1 MEDLYEKYSK
11 GNISAFDTNHSS
23 FRSYAFIKFMDL
35 REQEFIASFRFEG
48 DDEFTKEKQRAFLKL
63 CFRYGYSGIINVES
77 LVRGKI
83 TSEVNEAIDILE
95 VPLKD
100 LVAKELG
107 NKIPVAVLPA
117 TWDINERVFQG
128 TGVTLAKHNI
138 GRKTYNV
145 SQADTAML
153 QFNNNGMS
161 GYFWWFLPAYIHAT
175 GHTVIKKRLTM
186 LDGKLVNNKVNNVN
200 RGIQYDSVY
209 KVDDSF
215 LELAPTQKS
224 MSGSENSDIDVAK
237 MLDTKLK
244 RLDISN
250 GETVNDLLTF
260 IEGYEKAI
268 MTAQGVRTN
277 TNEGKQERSIS
288 MDFESMEVHWRKIEK
303 DIKDFLEIFT
313 NDYKRIF
320 GKELTVISLV
330 DETIKELNEKEIEKA
345 GRMSE
350 ATNKDKDNK
359 KEGKDE

>member
-35 REQEFIASFRFEG
+35 REQEFLASFSFEG
-48 DDEFTKEKQRAFLKL
+48 DDEFTREKQRAFLKL
-63 CFRYGYSGIINVES
+63 CFRYGYAGIVDTERLI
-77 LVRGKI
+77 RGKI
-83 TSEVNEAIDILE
+83 ATEVNEAIDILE

-100 LVAKELG
+100 LVTKELG
-107 NKIPVAVLPA
+107 NKIPVAVLPS

-128 TGVTLAKHNI
+128 TGVTLAKHNV
-138 GRKTYNV
+138 GRKTYQV

-153 QFNNNGMS
+153 HFNNNGMS

-200 RGIQYDSVY
+200 RGVQYDSVY
-209 KVDDSF
+209 KVDDSY
-215 LELAPTQKS
+215 LELAPSQESMTGSKS
-224 MSGSENSDIDVAK
+224 SDIDISK

-250 GETVNDLLTF
+250 GETVNDLLAF
-260 IEGYEKAI
+260 MEKYEQVV
-268 MTAQGVRTN
+268 MTSQGIRTN
-277 TNEGKQERSIS
+277 TNQGKQERSIS

-303 DIKDFLEIFT
+303 DIKDFLDIFVR
-313 NDYKRIF
+313 DYKRIF
-320 GKELTVISLV
+320 NKDLKVISLV
-330 DETIKELNEKEIEKA
+330 DETIEDLREKEIEKA
-345 GRMSE
+345 GRMSD
-350 ATNKDKDNK
+350 ATSKDKK
-359 KEGKDE
+359 EEGKK